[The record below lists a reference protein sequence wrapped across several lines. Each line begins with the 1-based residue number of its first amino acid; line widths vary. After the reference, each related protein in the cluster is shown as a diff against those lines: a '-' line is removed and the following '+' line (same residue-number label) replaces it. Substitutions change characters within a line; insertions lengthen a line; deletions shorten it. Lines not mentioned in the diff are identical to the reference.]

1 MNPADY
7 VPENL
12 TETMDVYVGNMAFAA
27 ALIAAALYDLRT
39 LEIPNWLSLLLVLA
53 FVVAGL
59 AGAPPVVG
67 RLAGL
72 GLGLSTGVAVLIG
85 GVVLFRLGLLGGGD
99 VKLLAAAAPW
109 YGWAGVGQF
118 LLVVALCGGLL
129 ALLLLLLRPLTGLWR
144 GTWLGTW
151 AGLRG
156 EKGEIPYGLAICA
169 GGLWQ
174 WHHLLPGL
182 AVAPS

>member
-39 LEIPNWLSLLLVLA
+39 LEIPNWLSLLLILL

-59 AGAPPVVG
+59 AGALPFAQ
-67 RLAGL
+67 RLAVL
-72 GLGLSTGVAVLIG
+72 AMGLSTGLAVLAG
-85 GVVLFRLGLLGGGD
+85 GLLLFRLGLLGGGD
-99 VKLLAAAAPW
+99 VKLLAAVTPW
-109 YGWAGVGQF
+109 FGWAGVGEF
-118 LLVVALCGGLL
+118 LLMVAVFGGLL
-129 ALLLLLLRPLTGLWR
+129 AVLLLLFRRLGVASKAV
-144 GTWLGTW
+144 WLEGW

-156 EKGEIPYGLAICA
+156 EGGEIPYGVAICA
-169 GGLWQ
+169 GGLLQWQ
-174 WHHLLPGL
+174 HLLPEL
-182 AVAPS
+182 AAAST